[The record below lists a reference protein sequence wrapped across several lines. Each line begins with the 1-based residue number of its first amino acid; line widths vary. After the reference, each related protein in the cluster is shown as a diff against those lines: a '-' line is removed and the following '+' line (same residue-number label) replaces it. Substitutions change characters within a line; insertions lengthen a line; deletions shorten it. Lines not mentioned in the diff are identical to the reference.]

1 MIIKLLRHT
10 RFWQGIALLA
20 ADAAFFGTT
29 NPGRVVS
36 IVLMLGFLLVTFSL
50 YYLVG
55 LLLSAARLYGLSFGR
70 HHRRLALF
78 ATGAVAGMLAL
89 QSIGEFSLRDAL
101 VLGPLAL
108 LLYVYLGYGR
118 LKTET

>member
-1 MIIKLLRHT
+1 
-10 RFWQGIALLA
+10 
-20 ADAAFFGTT
+20 
-29 NPGRVVS
+29 
-36 IVLMLGFLLVTFSL
+36 MLGFILLTATL

-55 LLLSAARLYGLSFGR
+55 IVLLAARLYGLSFGR

-89 QSIGEFSLRDAL
+89 QSIGELSVRDAL

-108 LLYVYLGYGR
+108 VLYVYLGYGR
-118 LKTET
+118 LKTQTRV